1 MCNGHRRIKIHSL
14 LKEENFEVRDYE
26 PHILA
31 ETVAEGEFDG
41 AGSKAFSRLF
51 KYITGNNT
59 ARQNI
64 DMTASI
70 AKAIADRKADNT
82 SEIIA

>member
-1 MCNGHRRIKIHSL
+1 MATEESKYTVY
-14 LKEENFEVRDYE
+14 LKKKTLKFAIMSR
-26 PHILA
+26 
-31 ETVAEGEFDG
+31 
-41 AGSKAFSRLF
+41 RLF